1 MGTALIALSWT
12 VFADLGMA
20 LWASIVLTIV
30 GAFVILFAIL
40 FTIYFWNIDMKALS
54 HLQGLLN
61 KIYDKRKRN
70 KKI

>member
-12 VFADLGMA
+12 VFKDLGLP
-20 LWASIVLTIV
+20 LWGSIVITVISS
-30 GAFVILFAIL
+30 FIILFAIL
-40 FTIYFWNIDMKALS
+40 FTVYFWNIDMKLLS
-54 HLQGLLN
+54 HMQGLLN